1 MTNKLTRQAHK
12 DSWILFITLLV
23 FIFSLFLSKF
33 YVAGDQF
40 GYQKT
45 YRLIEGLG
53 LQDGFWMYEHNISGS
68 EYVHFFLSLVGSNL
82 GIDKNFLMSLFNGML
97 AFLSFR
103 LFEKWGVDFRVAV
116 LMVLTN
122 FYMLVL
128 YFAAER
134 LKFGFLFLVLS
145 LLYSSKP
152 WAFYSLAFLSI
163 WSHFSMLLIL
173 AAIWLAEFYSKLSMK
188 VKFQSKSFLLM
199 FLVLL
204 PPLGLFLY
212 ESNSILWKL
221 GSYIEG
227 NTNLTVMSFFPLG
240 LLIVMTGIYTKNM
253 YKSLLIFSPFLVGIA
268 IVGGSRLNMLAY
280 FIFLGFGLK
289 INGGL
294 NFGVLLTSAYFFY
307 KSIGFVANVLN
318 YGHGFS

>member
-1 MTNKLTRQAHK
+1 VTNKLTRQAHK

-40 GYQKT
+40 GYQNT

-82 GIDKNFLMSLFNGML
+82 GIDKNFLISLFNGML

-204 PPLGLFLY
+204 PPPRAFLVRVEFDIVEVGFLY
-212 ESNSILWKL
+212 
-221 GSYIEG
+221 
-227 NTNLTVMSFFPLG
+227 
-240 LLIVMTGIYTKNM
+240 
-253 YKSLLIFSPFLVGIA
+253 
-268 IVGGSRLNMLAY
+268 
-280 FIFLGFGLK
+280 
-289 INGGL
+289 
-294 NFGVLLTSAYFFY
+294 
-307 KSIGFVANVLN
+307 
-318 YGHGFS
+318 